1 MSVSARGFGRH
12 TIGYVPPVDVP
23 WKIVWIGTGL
33 VMLISILASLR
44 LATSVARSEPLG
56 LLQAGRAAG

>member
-1 MSVSARGFGRH
+1 MSVNARGFGRH

-23 WKIVWIGTGL
+23 WNIVWIGTGL
-33 VMLISILASLR
+33 VMLISILASLWP
-44 LATSVARSEPLG
+44 AASVARAEPLG